1 MDLLE
6 FLMELDI
13 LDQIFYRSIFYRSG
27 ITHVIFHNDAK
38 INVDKYDSLPLE
50 KTLTFHNVII
60 HIKSVWNKDPNNC
73 YYNILLEKYSY
84 ELPKDND
91 DNKYFLFNKSID
103 VNNTNESKE
112 CDICHYWYFLD
123 KRFNR
128 MSAMVV
134 MMY

>member
-1 MDLLE
+1 M
-6 FLMELDI
+6 
-13 LDQIFYRSIFYRSG
+13 
-27 ITHVIFHNDAK
+27 
-38 INVDKYDSLPLE
+38 PLE

-123 KRFNR
+123 KRFNFQPDVCNGCNDVL
-128 MSAMVV
+128 MSINLNDIAILNIHDVYYRCIIIGISKIKAINLMQNIDSN
-134 MMY
+134 Y

>member
-1 MDLLE
+1 M
-6 FLMELDI
+6 
-13 LDQIFYRSIFYRSG
+13 
-27 ITHVIFHNDAK
+27 
-38 INVDKYDSLPLE
+38 PLE

-112 CDICHYWYFLD
+112 CNICHYWYFLN
-123 KRFNR
+123 KRFNFQPDVCNGCNDVL
-128 MSAMVV
+128 MSINLNDIAILNIHDVYYRCIIIGISKIKAIKLMQNIDSN
-134 MMY
+134 Y

>member
-1 MDLLE
+1 M
-6 FLMELDI
+6 
-13 LDQIFYRSIFYRSG
+13 
-27 ITHVIFHNDAK
+27 
-38 INVDKYDSLPLE
+38 PLE

-123 KRFNR
+123 KRFNFQPDVCNGCNDVL
-128 MSAMVV
+128 MSINLNDIAILNIHDAYYRCIIIGISKIKAIKLMQ
-134 MMY
+134 YIDLNY

>member
-1 MDLLE
+1 M
-6 FLMELDI
+6 
-13 LDQIFYRSIFYRSG
+13 
-27 ITHVIFHNDAK
+27 
-38 INVDKYDSLPLE
+38 PLE

-112 CDICHYWYFLD
+112 CNICHYWYFLD
-123 KRFNR
+123 KRFNFQPDVCNGCNDVL
-128 MSAMVV
+128 MSINLNDIAILNIHDVYYRCIIIGISKIKAINLMQNIDSN
-134 MMY
+134 Y